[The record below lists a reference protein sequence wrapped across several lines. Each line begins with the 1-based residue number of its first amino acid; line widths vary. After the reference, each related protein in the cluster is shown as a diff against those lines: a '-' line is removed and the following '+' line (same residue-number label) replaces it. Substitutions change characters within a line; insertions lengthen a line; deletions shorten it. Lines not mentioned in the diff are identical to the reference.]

1 METRTYDYI
10 MVQLAS
16 GEEQMW
22 GGGENK
28 VKALS
33 SYRCLLLLFELWHS
47 RVVRSLASNTTWYNK
62 LIGLSCH

>member
-33 SYRCLLLLFELWHS
+33 SRIVACCCC
-47 RVVRSLASNTTWYNK
+47 
-62 LIGLSCH
+62 LSCGTLQWYDH

>member
-33 SYRCLLLLFELWHS
+33 STLVSLL
-47 RVVRSLASNTTWYNK
+47 VVVV
-62 LIGLSCH
+62 

>member
-28 VKALS
+28 VKALLVS
-33 SYRCLLLLFELWHS
+33 LL
-47 RVVRSLASNTTWYNK
+47 VVVV
-62 LIGLSCH
+62 